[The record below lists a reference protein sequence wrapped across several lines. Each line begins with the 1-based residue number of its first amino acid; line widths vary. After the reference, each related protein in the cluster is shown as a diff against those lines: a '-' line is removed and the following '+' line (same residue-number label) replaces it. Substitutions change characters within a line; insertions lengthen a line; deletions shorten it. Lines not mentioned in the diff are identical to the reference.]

1 MKTTLKIA
9 KTELQVL
16 FYSPVA
22 WLILMIFTFQI
33 GFLFTQNFEGMIR
46 VQSMKID
53 LVNATQSLFS
63 SAWGGIYPKVQSYLY
78 LYMPLLTMSI
88 MSREYSSGSIKLL
101 YSSPITNS
109 QIILGKYIALLLFGL
124 TLTLTV
130 AIFALFTM
138 SSLINTD
145 IAPLLTGLLGLFLL
159 LSAYSAVG
167 LFMSSLTSYNIVAA
181 IGTLCVFALMN
192 FGRGLWQDIPFVREI
207 TYWLAING
215 RVDTFIAGLITSE
228 DFFYFILVDVLFI
241 AFTIFRLQAVRKKQS
256 GMQHLM
262 RFGGVTLLVFLAGYI
277 STLPA
282 LKGYYDSTYQKRNTL
297 TASSQAIMAKL
308 DGDFTIT
315 TYVNMLEGN
324 NFIGLPAA
332 YKGDVASFEKYIRF
346 KPETKMRYVYYYHD
360 AENPILDRQFPNLNT
375 EQRLDTLK
383 KFNKWDFDIVP
394 YSAIQE
400 KVDLTGEDFRFVR
413 VLERENGRKT
423 FLRVFNDM
431 VRVPTESEISAAI
444 KRLVIDQL
452 PVVGFVSGHGERDS
466 KSSQDRDYKTITQEK
481 TFRYSMV
488 NQGFDFKEIDLAK
501 DIPADINI
509 LVVANPRKNYS
520 ESELQILHRYVEK
533 GGNMLLTGEPEQAAI
548 FNDIA
553 RPLGVTMEEGVLVKQ
568 QEALQPDLLTLQP
581 TAAGADF
588 SFYLKPLISRQEVIT
603 MPGAGGLVVT
613 TDSPFKATALFASDS
628 SGTWNELQQGNFID
642 AKPVFDP
649 ELGEKQ
655 GERPTVLA
663 LSRTLRSK
671 EQKILVTGDADWIS
685 NSELFI
691 QRNQVNA
698 VNFSLVSA
706 AFSWLSD
713 GEVPVDMRLKD
724 PIDKTLRIGESSW
737 TYFSILFKIVIP
749 LGMLAIGL
757 IIWIRRRGR

>member
-138 SSLINTD
+138 STLINTD

-282 LKGYYDSTYQKRNTL
+282 LKGYYDSTFQKRNTL

-394 YSAIQE
+394 YSAIRDE
-400 KVDLTGEDFRFVR
+400 VDLSGEDFRFVR

-548 FNDIA
+548 FNEIA
-553 RPLGVTMEEGVLVKQ
+553 RPLGVTLEEGVLVKQ

-603 MPGAGGLVVT
+603 MPGAAGLVVT

-642 AKPVFDP
+642 AKPAFDP

-655 GERPTVLA
+655 GARPTVLA
-663 LSRTLRSK
+663 LSRTLGKK

-737 TYFSILFKIVIP
+737 TYFSILFKIIIP

>member
-1 MKTTLKIA
+1 MKTTLNIA

-33 GFLFTQNFEGMIR
+33 GFLFTQGFEGLVR

-78 LYMPLLTMSI
+78 LYMPLLTMGI

-124 TLTLTV
+124 TLTITV

-138 SSLINTD
+138 STLINTD

-181 IGTLCVFALMN
+181 IGTLCIFALMN

-215 RVDTFIAGLITSE
+215 RADTFIAGLVTSE
-228 DFFYFILVDVLFI
+228 DVCYFLLVDVLFI

-256 GMQHLM
+256 GLQHLL
-262 RFGGVTLLVFLAGYI
+262 RFGGVTLLVFFVGYI
-277 STLPA
+277 TTLPA

-308 DGDFTIT
+308 DGGFTIT
-315 TYVNMLEGN
+315 TYVNMLESN
-324 NFIGLPAA
+324 NFIGLPSA
-332 YKGDVASFEKYIRF
+332 YKSDVSSFEKYIRF
-346 KPETKMRYVYYYHD
+346 KPETKMRYVYYYHE

-375 EQRLDTLK
+375 EERLDTLK
-383 KFNKWDFDIVP
+383 KFNKWNFDIVP
-394 YSAIQE
+394 YSAIKDE
-400 KVDLTGEDFRFVR
+400 VDLSGENFRFVR

-423 FLRVFNDM
+423 FLRVFDDM

-444 KRLVIDQL
+444 KRLVIAQL
-452 PVVGFVSGHGERDS
+452 PVVGFVTGHGERDS

-509 LVVANPRKNYS
+509 LVVANPRRNYS
-520 ESELQILHRYVEK
+520 ENELQTLNRYVQR
-533 GGNMLLTGEPEQAAI
+533 GGNMLLTGEPEQADV
-548 FNDIA
+548 FNEIA
-553 RPLGVTMEEGVLVKQ
+553 RPLGVTLEPGVLVKQ

-581 TAAGADF
+581 TAAGANF
-588 SFYLKPLISRQEVIT
+588 SFYLKPMIMRQEVIT
-603 MPGAGGLVVT
+603 MPGAAGLVVASDGPFTAT
-613 TDSPFKATALFASDS
+613 TLFASDS
-628 SGTWNELQQGNFID
+628 AGTWNELQEGNFID
-642 AKPVFDP
+642 AKPVFES
-649 ELGEKQ
+649 ELGEKE
-655 GERPTVLA
+655 GARPTVLA
-663 LSRTLRSK
+663 LSRTVGNR

-691 QRNQVNA
+691 SRNQVNA
-698 VNFSLVSA
+698 ANFSLVST

-737 TYFSILFKIVIP
+737 NYFSILFKIIIP
-749 LGMLAIGL
+749 LGMLAIGM